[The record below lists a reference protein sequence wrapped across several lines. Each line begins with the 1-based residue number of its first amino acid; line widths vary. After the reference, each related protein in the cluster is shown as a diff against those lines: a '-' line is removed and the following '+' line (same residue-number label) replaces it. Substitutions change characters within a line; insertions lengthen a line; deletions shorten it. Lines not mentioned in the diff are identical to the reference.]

1 MPKHAPFQKPAG
13 DTGFDEIDALDKA
26 LFAACGRITRA
37 LNDPL
42 VPEGHCA
49 LISLTFQ
56 RRDLEALAM
65 LLQFANVP
73 AADPGEY
80 LPADSFYG
88 ARN

>member
-1 MPKHAPFQKPAG
+1 MKSPYQKPAG
-13 DTGFDEIDALDKA
+13 DTGFDEIDALDKS

-42 VPEGHCA
+42 VPQGNAA

-56 RRDLEALAM
+56 RSDLEALAM

-80 LPADSFYG
+80 LPADSFYA